1 MQQMRHSRAIKEVL
15 RDARVARDGKFV
27 YYYIEEKIGQSEE
40 LFMNS
45 KADGICRCIEREVCL
60 CMFSMRS
67 RQGTAAFARIG
78 MIRVTQLSL
87 L

>member
-1 MQQMRHSRAIKEVL
+1 MRHSRAIKEVL

-27 YYYIEEKIGQSEE
+27 YYYIEKKLASEE

-67 RQGTAAFARIG
+67 RQGIAAFARIG

>member
-1 MQQMRHSRAIKEVL
+1 MRHSRAIKEVL

-27 YYYIEEKIGQSEE
+27 YYYIEEKLASEE

-60 CMFSMRS
+60 CMFSVRS
-67 RQGTAAFARIG
+67 RQGLAAFARIG

-87 L
+87 Q

>member
-1 MQQMRHSRAIKEVL
+1 MRHSRAIKEVL

-27 YYYIEEKIGQSEE
+27 YYYIEEKLASEE

-60 CMFSMRS
+60 CMFSVRS
-67 RQGTAAFARIG
+67 RQGIAAFARIG
-78 MIRVTQLSL
+78 MIRVTKLSL
-87 L
+87 Q

>member
-1 MQQMRHSRAIKEVL
+1 MRHSRAIKEVL

-27 YYYIEEKIGQSEE
+27 YYYIEEKLASEE

-67 RQGTAAFARIG
+67 RQGTAVFARIG

-87 L
+87 Q

>member
-1 MQQMRHSRAIKEVL
+1 MRHSRAIKEVL

-27 YYYIEEKIGQSEE
+27 YYYIEEKLASEE

-60 CMFSMRS
+60 CMFSVRS

-78 MIRVTQLSL
+78 MIRVTQPSPL
-87 L
+87 

>member
-1 MQQMRHSRAIKEVL
+1 MRYSREIKEVL

-27 YYYIEEKIGQSEE
+27 YYYIEEKLASEE

-60 CMFSMRS
+60 CMFSVRS
-67 RQGTAAFARIG
+67 RQGIAAFARIG

-87 L
+87 Q

>member
-1 MQQMRHSRAIKEVL
+1 MRHSRAIKEVL

-27 YYYIEEKIGQSEE
+27 YYYIEEKLASEE

-67 RQGTAAFARIG
+67 RQGTAVFVKIG

-87 L
+87 Q

>member
-1 MQQMRHSRAIKEVL
+1 MRHSRAIKEVL

-27 YYYIEEKIGQSEE
+27 YYYIEKNWRSED

-60 CMFSMRS
+60 CMFSVRS
-67 RQGTAAFARIG
+67 RQGIAAFARIG

-87 L
+87 Q

>member
-1 MQQMRHSRAIKEVL
+1 MRHSRAIKEVL

-27 YYYIEEKIGQSEE
+27 YYYIEEKLAGEE

-60 CMFSMRS
+60 CMFSVRS
-67 RQGTAAFARIG
+67 RQGIAAFARIG

-87 L
+87 Q

>member
-1 MQQMRHSRAIKEVL
+1 MRHSRAIKEVL

-27 YYYIEEKIGQSEE
+27 YYYIEEKLASDE

-60 CMFSMRS
+60 CMFSVRS
-67 RQGTAAFARIG
+67 RQGIAAFARIG

-87 L
+87 Q

>member
-1 MQQMRHSRAIKEVL
+1 MRHSRAIKEVL

-27 YYYIEEKIGQSEE
+27 YDYIEEKLASEE

-67 RQGTAAFARIG
+67 RQGIAAFARIG
-78 MIRVTQLSL
+78 MIRVTQPSL

>member
-1 MQQMRHSRAIKEVL
+1 MRHSRAIKEVL

-27 YYYIEEKIGQSEE
+27 YYYIEEKLASEE

-67 RQGTAAFARIG
+67 RQGTAVFVKIG
-78 MIRVTQLSL
+78 MIRVTQPSPL
-87 L
+87 

>member
-1 MQQMRHSRAIKEVL
+1 MRHSRAIKEVL

-27 YYYIEEKIGQSEE
+27 YYYIEEKLASEE

-67 RQGTAAFARIG
+67 RQGIAAFARIG
-78 MIRVTQLSL
+78 MIRVTQPSL

>member
-1 MQQMRHSRAIKEVL
+1 MRHSRAIKEVL
-15 RDARVARDGKFV
+15 RDARVASDGKFV
-27 YYYIEEKIGQSEE
+27 YYYIEEKLASEE

-67 RQGTAAFARIG
+67 RQGIAAFARIG

-87 L
+87 Q

>member
-1 MQQMRHSRAIKEVL
+1 MRHSRAIKEVL

-27 YYYIEEKIGQSEE
+27 YYYIEEKLASEE

-60 CMFSMRS
+60 YMFSMRS
-67 RQGTAAFARIG
+67 RQGIAAFARIG

-87 L
+87 Q

>member
-1 MQQMRHSRAIKEVL
+1 MRHSREIKEVL

-27 YYYIEEKIGQSEE
+27 YYYIEEKLASEE

-67 RQGTAAFARIG
+67 RQGIAAFARIG
-78 MIRVTQLSL
+78 MIRVTQPSL

>member
-1 MQQMRHSRAIKEVL
+1 MRHSRAIKEVL

-27 YYYIEEKIGQSEE
+27 YYYIKEKLASEE

-60 CMFSMRS
+60 CMFSVRS
-67 RQGTAAFARIG
+67 RQGIAAFARIG

>member
-1 MQQMRHSRAIKEVL
+1 MRQRRAIKEVL

-27 YYYIEEKIGQSEE
+27 YYYIEEKLASEE

-60 CMFSMRS
+60 CMFSVRS
-67 RQGTAAFARIG
+67 RQGIAAFARIG

-87 L
+87 Q

>member
-1 MQQMRHSRAIKEVL
+1 MRYSREIKEVL

-27 YYYIEEKIGQSEE
+27 YYYIEEKLASEE

-87 L
+87 Q

>member
-1 MQQMRHSRAIKEVL
+1 MRHSRAIKEVL

-27 YYYIEEKIGQSEE
+27 YYYIEEKLASEE

-60 CMFSMRS
+60 CMFSVRS
-67 RQGTAAFARIG
+67 RQGIAAFARIG
-78 MIRVTQLSL
+78 MIRVTQPSPL
-87 L
+87 

>member
-1 MQQMRHSRAIKEVL
+1 MRHSRAIKEVL

-27 YYYIEEKIGQSEE
+27 YYYIEEKLASEE

-60 CMFSMRS
+60 CIFSMRS

-87 L
+87 Q

>member
-1 MQQMRHSRAIKEVL
+1 MQRNT

-27 YYYIEEKIGQSEE
+27 YYYIEEKLASEE

-60 CMFSMRS
+60 CMFSVRS
-67 RQGTAAFARIG
+67 RQGIAAFARIG

-87 L
+87 Q

>member
-1 MQQMRHSRAIKEVL
+1 MQQMRHSRAIKELL

-27 YYYIEEKIGQSEE
+27 YYYIEEKLASEE

-87 L
+87 Q

>member
-1 MQQMRHSRAIKEVL
+1 MRHSRAIKEVL

-27 YYYIEEKIGQSEE
+27 YYYIEEKLASEE

-45 KADGICRCIEREVCL
+45 KANGICRCIEREVCL
-60 CMFSMRS
+60 CMFSVRS
-67 RQGTAAFARIG
+67 RQGIAAFARIG

-87 L
+87 Q

>member
-1 MQQMRHSRAIKEVL
+1 MRHSRAIKEVL

-27 YYYIEEKIGQSEE
+27 YYYIEEKLASEE

>member
-1 MQQMRHSRAIKEVL
+1 MRHSRAIKEVL
-15 RDARVARDGKFV
+15 RDARGARDGKFV
-27 YYYIEEKIGQSEE
+27 YYYIEEKLASEE

-60 CMFSMRS
+60 CMFSVRS
-67 RQGTAAFARIG
+67 RQGIAAFARIG

-87 L
+87 Q

>member
-1 MQQMRHSRAIKEVL
+1 MRHSRAIKEVL

-27 YYYIEEKIGQSEE
+27 YYYIEDKLASEE

-87 L
+87 Q

>member
-1 MQQMRHSRAIKEVL
+1 MRYSREIKEVL

-27 YYYIEEKIGQSEE
+27 YYYIEEKLASEE

-67 RQGTAAFARIG
+67 RQGIAAFARIG

-87 L
+87 Q

>member
-1 MQQMRHSRAIKEVL
+1 
-15 RDARVARDGKFV
+15 
-27 YYYIEEKIGQSEE
+27 
-40 LFMNS
+40 MNS

-67 RQGTAAFARIG
+67 RQGIAAFARIG

>member
-1 MQQMRHSRAIKEVL
+1 MRYSREIKEVL

-27 YYYIEEKIGQSEE
+27 YYYIEEKLASED

-60 CMFSMRS
+60 CMFSVRS
-67 RQGTAAFARIG
+67 RQGIAAFARIG

-87 L
+87 Q

>member
-1 MQQMRHSRAIKEVL
+1 MRHSREIKEVL

-27 YYYIEEKIGQSEE
+27 YYYIEEKLASEE

-60 CMFSMRS
+60 CMFSVRS
-67 RQGTAAFARIG
+67 RQGIAAFARIG

-87 L
+87 Q

>member
-1 MQQMRHSRAIKEVL
+1 MRYSREIKEVL

-27 YYYIEEKIGQSEE
+27 YYYIEEKLASEE

-60 CMFSMRS
+60 CMFSVRS
-67 RQGTAAFARIG
+67 RQGIAAFARIG
-78 MIRVTQLSL
+78 MIRVTQPSL

>member
-1 MQQMRHSRAIKEVL
+1 MRHSRSIKEVL

-27 YYYIEEKIGQSEE
+27 YYYIEEKLASEE

-60 CMFSMRS
+60 CMFSVRS
-67 RQGTAAFARIG
+67 RQGIAAFARIG

-87 L
+87 Q

>member
-1 MQQMRHSRAIKEVL
+1 MRHSRAIKEVL

-27 YYYIEEKIGQSEE
+27 YYYIEEKLASEE

-60 CMFSMRS
+60 CMFSVRS
-67 RQGTAAFARIG
+67 RQGIAAFARIG
-78 MIRVTQLSL
+78 MLRVTQLSL
-87 L
+87 Q

>member
-1 MQQMRHSRAIKEVL
+1 MRHSRAIKEVL

-27 YYYIEEKIGQSEE
+27 YYYIEEKLASEE

-60 CMFSMRS
+60 CMFSVRS
-67 RQGTAAFARIG
+67 RQGIAAFARIG

-87 L
+87 Q